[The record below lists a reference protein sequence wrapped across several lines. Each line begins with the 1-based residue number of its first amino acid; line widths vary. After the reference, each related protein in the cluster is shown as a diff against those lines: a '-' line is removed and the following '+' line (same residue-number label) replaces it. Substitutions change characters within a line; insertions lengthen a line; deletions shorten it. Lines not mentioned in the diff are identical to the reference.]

1 MMLCGVGLLA
11 IFSSTI
17 SKSPALPLLVDYLD
31 GDPAMLGLVAAVSA
45 ATGIIFSLPAGLLSD
60 RIGRRRMLLVAAV
73 VFATAPFLYP
83 LAVTPWHLILIRLY
97 HGLATAIFIPVA
109 LAMVGDLYQ
118 QSRGEK
124 MGWFSTA
131 TLLGRFAAPATGG
144 MLLGLYGADPA
155 KGFLVVYLVCGGAG
169 VAVLLASLAL
179 PVAAPA
185 SSTGPAGP
193 AAAVASAATTRD
205 HASSPA
211 PVAADGNWRSDLY
224 DLLGNRPLMATCAVE
239 AAILFAYGVFET
251 FLPLHALAVGLS
263 VYQIGICLSAQIIT
277 VALLK
282 PLLGRFS
289 DRHGRPPQIL
299 FGTLASGV
307 TILLFARVES
317 FPGLLLLSMILGLTI
332 ALVSAAVA
340 AHIADLSRRGRG
352 GSAMGMLGS
361 IMDIG
366 HTAGPLLG
374 GLLAFYFGMPAA
386 FLGAAGVL
394 FLAAACFPFS
404 QRMSR
409 AQGRG

>member
-60 RIGRRRMLLVAAV
+60 RIGRRRMLLIAAV

-144 MLLGLYGADPA
+144 MLLGLYGGDPA
-155 KGFLVVYLVCGGAG
+155 KGFWVVYLVCGGAG

-179 PVAAPA
+179 PVVAPT
-185 SSTGPAGP
+185 SPTGP
-193 AAAVASAATTRD
+193 AAAVAFATNTRD
-205 HASSPA
+205 PAGSPP
-211 PVAADGNWRSDLY
+211 PVVDAAGGNWRSDLY

-263 VYQIGICLSAQIIT
+263 VYQIGICLSAQIVT

-332 ALVSAAVA
+332 ALVSSAVA
-340 AHIADLSRRGRG
+340 AHIVDLSRRGRG

-374 GLLAFYFGMPAA
+374 GLLAFYFGIPAA
-386 FLGAAGVL
+386 FIGAAGVL
-394 FLAAACFPFS
+394 FLAAAWAWRKAS
-404 QRMSR
+404 L
-409 AQGRG
+409 